1 MENTKDL
8 LLDFKSNRDYKAFSK
23 IAIESSENLENMLV
37 LCVTIPYP
45 FPQYSSWLLSHVAE
59 NHLDKLLPFHNKL
72 IDVFLNC
79 ADPSAQRNLANTL
92 LKFPETA
99 YKSGEM
105 MDCLFQ
111 FLQDSNTKVALKAY
125 AMYLLVPLVK
135 PYPELRRE
143 LKLLLNSRID
153 LESRAYL
160 GAVKKV
166 ENMLDK

>member
-1 MENTKDL
+1 M
-8 LLDFKSNRDYKAFSK
+8 
-23 IAIESSENLENMLV
+23 I
-37 LCVTIPYP
+37 
-45 FPQYSSWLLSHVAE
+45 
-59 NHLDKLLPFHNKL
+59 
-72 IDVFLNC
+72 
-79 ADPSAQRNLANTL
+79 
-92 LKFPETA
+92 
-99 YKSGEM
+99 
-105 MDCLFQ
+105 DCLFQ
-111 FLQDSNTKVALKAY
+111 FLQDSNPKVALKAY